1 MNLRTVYRSWEEG
14 IRAIVTQLLAFE
26 TATLNARAF
35 PFYRA
40 DGTYDSIPLH
50 LGTALPF
57 YDASGV
63 AKNITLVA

>member
-1 MNLRTVYRSWEEG
+1 MAERKPLVMVSGRKVELPAG
-14 IRAIVTQLLAFE
+14 D
-26 TATLNARAF
+26 TLPHSGVF

-57 YDASGV
+57 YNAAGA

>member
-26 TATLNARAF
+26 AATINARVF

-40 DGTYDSIPLH
+40 DGTYDSISLL
-50 LGTALPF
+50 LGTELPF
-57 YDASGV
+57 YDASGA
-63 AKNITLVA
+63 AKNIKLVA